1 MKLIAAFKFLANFIT
16 RILIKKESELVEN
29 LKIWKQSDEDLILL
43 KISEKKWIE
52 RYRGEYRHRYN
63 FLMLN
68 EKSDIILCTDEKINP
83 FLILKSDKAIELFSL
98 NTEKISNNGSWLNEF
113 KGIQFKETCI

>member
-16 RILIKKESELVEN
+16 RILIKKESQIVEN
-29 LKIWKQSDEDLILL
+29 LKIWKQADEDLFFL

-68 EKSDIILCTDEKINP
+68 EKSDIILYTDEKINP
-83 FLILKSDKAIELFSL
+83 FLILKSDKAIETFSL
-98 NTEKISNNGSWLNEF
+98 NNEEISNNGSWLNEF
-113 KGIQFKETCI
+113 EGIQFNETCI

>member
-1 MKLIAAFKFLANFIT
+1 MANFIT

-68 EKSDIILCTDEKINP
+68 EKSDIILCTDSKINP
-83 FLILKSDKAIELFSL
+83 FLILKSDKAIETFSL
-98 NTEKISNNGSWLNEF
+98 NTEEISNNGSWLNEF
-113 KGIQFKETCI
+113 KGIQFNETCI

>member
-29 LKIWKQSDEDLILL
+29 LKIWKQADEDLFFL

-68 EKSDIILCTDEKINP
+68 EKSDIILCTDSKINP
-83 FLILKSDKAIELFSL
+83 FLILKSEKLMKLFL
-98 NTEKISNNGSWLNEF
+98 
-113 KGIQFKETCI
+113 

>member
-1 MKLIAAFKFLANFIT
+1 MAENF
-16 RILIKKESELVEN
+16 
-29 LKIWKQSDEDLILL
+29 KIWKQSDEDLILL

-52 RYRGEYRHRYN
+52 RYRGEFRQRYN

-68 EKSDIILCTDEKINP
+68 EKSDIILCADNKINP
-83 FLILKSDKAIELFSL
+83 FLILKSDKAVETFSL
-98 NTEKISNNGSWLNEF
+98 NTEEISNNGSWLNEF